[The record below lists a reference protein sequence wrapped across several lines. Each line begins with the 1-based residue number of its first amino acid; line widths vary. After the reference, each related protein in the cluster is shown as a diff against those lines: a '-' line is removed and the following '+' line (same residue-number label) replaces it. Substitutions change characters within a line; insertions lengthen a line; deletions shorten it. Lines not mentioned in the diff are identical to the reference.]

1 MMFVV
6 VTKSITLKIINSMLT
21 KFGVFLIT
29 VLAMLMNFQQKQKLG
44 KLTITGHKP
53 RVF

>member
-6 VTKSITLKIINSMLT
+6 VTKSINVKNQNSMLK

-53 RVF
+53 REF